1 MMSNMDDGRYY
12 ETPLARQELLV
23 GHQST
28 ARVRAANVL
37 LCGVGGVGSW
47 VAETLVRSGIGHLII
62 VDFDTIKPSNL
73 NRQAEALNSTIGKSK
88 CAVMAERLK
97 DISTDCEIVYYER
110 RLTEENIPALLD
122 ERKWDAVVDCID
134 DRNAK
139 LALLEQCVKRNLRVV
154 SSMGAAGKVE
164 PECITTA
171 DISNTD
177 GCPVAKLM
185 RKSLRKRGIDHG
197 VTCVYSPEL
206 PVLYTMPDAEE
217 VGERRPLGSLMLV
230 TASFGLRVA
239 DAVLRPILQ
248 LNTLPHRGGWR
259 RK

>member
-1 MMSNMDDGRYY
+1 MDEDGQYN
-12 ETPLARQELLV
+12 ESPLARQELLL
-23 GHQST
+23 GAEST
-28 ARVRAANVL
+28 ARVRAASVL

-47 VAETLVRSGIGHLII
+47 AAEALVRCGIGHLTI

-73 NRQAEALNSTIGKSK
+73 NRQLEALHSTLGKSK
-88 CAVMAERLK
+88 CAVLAERLK
-97 DISTDCEIVYYER
+97 DIATDCEIVYYEK
-110 RLTEENIPALLD
+110 RLTEENITALLS

-134 DRNAK
+134 DRMAK
-139 LALLEQCVKRNLRVV
+139 LALLEECVRINLRVV

-171 DISNTD
+171 DISHTD

-185 RKSLRKRGIDHG
+185 RKNLRKRGIERG
-197 VTCVYSPEL
+197 ITCVYSPEL
-206 PVLYTMPDAEE
+206 PVLYALPEAE
-217 VGERRPLGSLMLV
+217 GERRPLGSLMLV

-248 LNTLPHRGGWR
+248 LDALSHRGGW
-259 RK
+259 KK